1 MQSGSNWRDAE
12 DAYNSAEPTDRRW
25 DRGDGTE
32 GSFVFGVTRQPGG
45 SGHLRA

>member
-1 MQSGSNWRDAE
+1 MQSGSNWRDGE
-12 DAYNSAEPTDRRW
+12 DAYNWVEPTDRRW

-32 GSFVFGVTRQPGG
+32 GGSAFRMTRHPGG